1 MKKYLSL
8 LAFVFLLLSNNLFSQ
23 SLESFMTTISTKPN
37 TEEKVKFYR
46 NIISTPVDG
55 FIRIGTSSITN
66 PLQRLHIMG
75 GSILLSKG
83 DFSSLSGSLHG
94 SIYFGLP
101 DQPNPRYGIWGIEY
115 NDSQCTGGLNFW
127 KPMTDK
133 YPTENF
139 LLFLRNDGF
148 VGIGTATPE
157 QKLHVEGG
165 AYIKDNLLC
174 KGTLSSLSLM
184 TNGDKKMVIA
194 NETGTLSITDMPS
207 GDNLGNHTATTHI
220 KLGDYR
226 LFNGNSVEILQS
238 TQSGLWLDRNNNMI
252 LESGDNSFIQCLS
265 GYGTSSSIWVSSY
278 ASGGYGLVLD
288 DGNKSGGIYLDFNN
302 PQPIMKFISKKVGI
316 GADPV
321 AESKYNLFVAG
332 GIETEEVLVKLK
344 SEWADYVFAEGY
356 PLMSIKEVED
366 YIKLHGTLPNVPT
379 ADEVKKDGI
388 NLGEMNALLLR
399 KIEELTL
406 HQIEMQK
413 EIEKLKSE
421 QR

>member
-8 LAFVFLLLSNNLFSQ
+8 LAFVFSLLSNNLFSQ

-139 LLFLRNDGF
+139 LLFLRNDGHI
-148 VGIGTATPE
+148 GIGTSTPSM
-157 QKLHVEGG
+157 KLHVEGG
-165 AYIKDNLLC
+165 AYVKDDFIC
-174 KGTLSSLSLM
+174 KGTLTSGSLQ
-184 TNGDKKMVIA
+184 TGGDKKMVIA
-194 NETGTLSITDMPS
+194 NEDGTLGITDMPV
-207 GDNLGNHTATTHI
+207 GDNLGNHIATNHI

-226 LFNGNSVEILQS
+226 LYNGNSIKVHAS
-238 TQSGLWLDRNNNMI
+238 TQSGLWLDRDNNMI

-265 GYGTSSSIWVSSY
+265 GYGTSSGIWVSSY

-288 DGNKSGGIYLDFNN
+288 DGNNSGGIYLDFNN
-302 PQPIMKFISKKVGI
+302 PQPIMKFKNKKVGI
-316 GADPV
+316 GADPI
-321 AESKYNLFVAG
+321 ANSKYNLFVAG
-332 GIETEEVLVKLK
+332 GIETEEVLVKLQ
-344 SEWADYVFAEGY
+344 SEWSDYVFEEGY
-356 PLMSIKEVED
+356 ELKSIKEVEE
-366 YIKLHGTLPNVPT
+366 YIKIHGKLPDVPSAT
-379 ADEVKKDGI
+379 EVNENGVK
-388 NLGEMNALLLR
+388 LGEMDAVLLK

-406 HQIEMQK
+406 YIIEQQK
-413 EIEKLKSE
+413 EIEKLKSKI
-421 QR
+421 